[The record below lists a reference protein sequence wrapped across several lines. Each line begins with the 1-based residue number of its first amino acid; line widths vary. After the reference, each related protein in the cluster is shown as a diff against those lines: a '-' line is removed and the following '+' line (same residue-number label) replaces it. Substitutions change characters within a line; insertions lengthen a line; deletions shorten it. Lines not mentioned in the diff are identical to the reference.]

1 MRLRRTRARALT
13 ALALIVLPATGV
25 LAAYSL
31 EWKVVAGGG
40 TQHALAGPWRLASTI
55 AQPAPGVSSGGS
67 FSLSAGY
74 WVVAP
79 AQSDLIFQHDF
90 ENPTP

>member
-1 MRLRRTRARALT
+1 MT
-13 ALALIVLPATGV
+13 VTGKQV
-25 LAAYSL
+25 SL
-31 EWKVVAGGG
+31 
-40 TQHALAGPWRLASTI
+40 
-55 AQPAPGVSSGGS
+55 SGGS

>member
-1 MRLRRTRARALT
+1 MRLRRIRARAVT
-13 ALALIVLPATGV
+13 ALALVALPATAA

-40 TQHALAGPWRLASTI
+40 TQHALAGPWRLAGTI
-55 AQPAPGVSSGGS
+55 AQPAPGLSSGGS
-67 FSLSAGY
+67 FTLSAGY

-90 ENPTP
+90 ESPTP